1 LAGFR
6 SPKTIYENTIELT
19 ENSDFRRLQMAQ
31 AKTLNSTDIEH
42 VLAYVETR
50 AHAARNRAMLML
62 THLAGLR
69 VGEVACL
76 RWQDVTNKD
85 GSVKEEIRLLPDMT
99 KGRHARTVFV
109 SSKLKAELQACAEQT
124 KCVERSYPFF
134 ATQKSIKQGFSANS
148 LTQTLALLYR
158 GAGLEGASSHSGR
171 RSFLTNLANK
181 GTSIHLL
188 KTLAGHRSIQTTAM
202 YLYSSPA
209 QLRAVVELV

>member
-1 LAGFR
+1 
-6 SPKTIYENTIELT
+6 
-19 ENSDFRRLQMAQ
+19 MAQ
-31 AKTLNSTDIEH
+31 AKTLSSKDFEQ

-109 SSKLKAELQACAEQT
+109 STKLKAELQAYAAQA
-124 KCVERSYPFF
+124 KCVDRNYPFF
-134 ATQKSIKQGFSANS
+134 ASQKSVKAGFSANS
-148 LTQTLALLYR
+148 LVQTFGRLYE

-171 RSFLTNLANK
+171 RTFLTNLANK
-181 GTSIHLL
+181 GTAIHLL
-188 KTLAGHRSIQTTAM
+188 KTLAGHRSIQTTAA
-202 YLYSSPA
+202 YLYSSPT
-209 QLRAVVELV
+209 QLKAVVELV

>member
-1 LAGFR
+1 
-6 SPKTIYENTIELT
+6 
-19 ENSDFRRLQMAQ
+19 MAQ
-31 AKTLNSTDIEH
+31 AKTLSSTDIEH
-42 VLAYVETR
+42 VLEYVETR
-50 AHAARNRAMLML
+50 AHAQRNRAMLLL

-85 GSVKEEIRLLPDMT
+85 GTVKDEIRLLPDMT

-109 SSKLKAELQACAEQT
+109 SSKLKRELQAYVAQS
-124 KCVERSYPFF
+124 KCVGSSYPFF
-134 ATQKSIKQGFSANS
+134 ATQKSVKLGFSANS

-188 KTLAGHRSIQTTAM
+188 KTLAGHRSIQTTAA
-202 YLYSSPA
+202 YLYSSPS
-209 QLRAVVELV
+209 QLRAVVELI

>member
-1 LAGFR
+1 
-6 SPKTIYENTIELT
+6 
-19 ENSDFRRLQMAQ
+19 MAQ
-31 AKTLNSTDIEH
+31 AKTLSSAEIER

-50 AHAARNRAMLML
+50 AHATRNRAMLLL

-85 GSVKEEIRLLPDMT
+85 GSVKDEIRLLPNMT

-109 SSKLKAELQACAEQT
+109 SSKLKAELQAYAEQT

-171 RSFLTNLANK
+171 RTFLTNLANK
-181 GTSIHLL
+181 GTAIHLL
-188 KTLAGHRSIQTTAM
+188 KTLAGHRSIQTTAT
-202 YLYSSPA
+202 YLYSSPS
-209 QLRAVVELV
+209 QLRAVVELA